1 MFSLIAM
8 LGEFLEFDTLL
19 TDKINVKWFKK
30 RPSIFPFLKN
40 CTGTICVSSENVET
54 IFDTAWFCNLAVA
67 IKVNLHV
74 LIERRLKT
82 V

>member
-30 RPSIFPFLKN
+30 RPSICLSLKIVRVLFVFLQKM
-40 CTGTICVSSENVET
+40 
-54 IFDTAWFCNLAVA
+54 
-67 IKVNLHV
+67 
-74 LIERRLKT
+74 
-82 V
+82 